1 MVKYKLANKILNK
14 KLFLRISLYL
24 FAGKQLC
31 WSFILMKLQLQT
43 PIHEFSYEHFK
54 ILKNTYFEE
63 HL

>member
-54 ILKNTYFEE
+54 NS
-63 HL
+63 